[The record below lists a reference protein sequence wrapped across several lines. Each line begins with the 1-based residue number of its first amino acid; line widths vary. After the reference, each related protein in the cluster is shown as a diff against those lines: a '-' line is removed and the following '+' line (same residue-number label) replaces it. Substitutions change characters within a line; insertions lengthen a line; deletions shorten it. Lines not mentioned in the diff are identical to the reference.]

1 MIPALSGLAGW
12 QYDMSLCPRER
23 KCLLLT
29 SFGVA
34 VIGCI
39 MDDTRHLQIK
49 HYIAW
54 SPLPDRDKDK
64 EKELGL

>member
-1 MIPALSGLAGW
+1 M
-12 QYDMSLCPRER
+12 
-23 KCLLLT
+23 LLT
-29 SFGVA
+29 SSGVA

-39 MDDTRHLQIK
+39 KDDTK
-49 HYIAW
+49 HYMAW

>member
-1 MIPALSGLAGW
+1 M
-12 QYDMSLCPRER
+12 
-23 KCLLLT
+23 LT
-29 SFGVA
+29 SSGVA

-39 MDDTRHLQIK
+39 KDDTK
-49 HYIAW
+49 NYIAW

>member
-1 MIPALSGLAGW
+1 MIPALSGAAGW
-12 QYDMSLCPRER
+12 IYDMHLCPRER

-29 SFGVA
+29 SSGVA

-39 MDDTRHLQIK
+39 KDDAK
-49 HYIAW
+49 HYMAW

>member
-12 QYDMSLCPRER
+12 HYYMSLCPRER

-29 SFGVA
+29 HSGVA

-39 MDDTRHLQIK
+39 KDDEDTK
-49 HYIAW
+49 SYIAW

-64 EKELGL
+64 EKELRL

>member
-29 SFGVA
+29 SSGVA

-39 MDDTRHLQIK
+39 KDDARN
-49 HYIAW
+49 YMAW